1 MRISGLL
8 KIISKTYAEL
18 NLKTALVFNIKKTHM
33 KHLYLLFSILLAGTL
48 FLANSGGRASDA
60 RAGNTG
66 APGDQSNGGNPV
78 TCQFC
83 HNSATIQILTNIQL
97 LDTTGMDV
105 TTYIPGQT
113 YRLRT
118 TVSPTR
124 GNPTGYGFQL
134 IPILDRN
141 NTDAKGLQNPASNVK
156 IVTVPSSGRT
166 YAEHNG
172 ISNSQVFEVDWIAPA
187 AGSGAVSFYA
197 AANGVNRNGG
207 SSGDGAAS
215 ARLTIEESLGT
226 AAREEAT
233 KYSFRVFPN
242 PAADLL
248 FVESSNTDNLT
259 CMLLQ
264 SNGKPAARFT
274 QGLSS
279 GMDVSRLLPGTY
291 TLMLVN
297 ADGLTVYASPLIIQR

>member
-1 MRISGLL
+1 M
-8 KIISKTYAEL
+8 SKK
-18 NLKTALVFNIKKTHM
+18 NV
-33 KHLYLLFSILLAGTL
+33 KHIYLLFSILLAATV
-48 FLANSGGRASDA
+48 FLANSGGRAADA

-66 APGDQSNGGNPV
+66 APGDQSSGGNPV

-97 LDTTGMDV
+97 LDANGMEV

-141 NTDAKGLQNPASNVK
+141 NTDAKGLQNPAFNVK

-172 ISNSQVFEVDWIAPA
+172 ISNSPVFEVDWTAPA

-226 AAREEAT
+226 ATRVESAQ
-233 KYSFRVFPN
+233 YSYSVFPN

-248 FVESSNTDNLT
+248 YVEGANSGNLT
-259 CMLLQ
+259 CVLLQ
-264 SNGKPAARFT
+264 TNGKPAARFT

-291 TLMLVN
+291 TLMLIN
-297 ADGLTVYASPLIIQR
+297 AEGQTVYAGPLIIQR

>member
-1 MRISGLL
+1 
-8 KIISKTYAEL
+8 
-18 NLKTALVFNIKKTHM
+18 M
-33 KHLYLLFSILLAGTL
+33 KHIYLLFSILLAATV
-48 FLANSGGRASDA
+48 FLANSGGRAADA

-66 APGDQSNGGNPV
+66 APGDQSSGGNPV

-97 LDTTGMDV
+97 LDANGMEV

-124 GNPTGYGFQL
+124 GNPTGYGYQL

-172 ISNSQVFEVDWIAPA
+172 ISNSPVFEIDWTAPA

-226 AAREEAT
+226 ATRVESAQ
-233 KYSFRVFPN
+233 YSYSVFPN

-248 FVESSNTDNLT
+248 YVEGANSGNLT
-259 CMLLQ
+259 CVLLQ
-264 SNGKPAARFT
+264 TNGKPAARFT

-291 TLMLVN
+291 TLMLIN
-297 ADGLTVYASPLIIQR
+297 AEGQTVYAGPLIIQR

>member
-1 MRISGLL
+1 M
-8 KIISKTYAEL
+8 SKK
-18 NLKTALVFNIKKTHM
+18 NM
-33 KHLYLLFSILLAGTL
+33 KHISLLFSILLAATV
-48 FLANSGGRASDA
+48 FLANSGGRAADA

-66 APGDQSNGGNPV
+66 APGDQSSGGNPV

-97 LDTTGMDV
+97 LDANGMEV

-124 GNPTGYGFQL
+124 GNPTGYGYQL

-172 ISNSQVFEVDWIAPA
+172 ISNSPVFEVDWTAPA

-226 AAREEAT
+226 ATRVESAQ
-233 KYSFRVFPN
+233 YSYSVFPN

-248 FVESSNTDNLT
+248 YVEGAHTGNLT
-259 CMLLQ
+259 CVLLQ
-264 SNGKPAARFT
+264 TNGKPAARFT

-279 GMDVSRLLPGTY
+279 GMDVSRLLPGNY
-291 TLMLVN
+291 TLMLIN
-297 ADGLTVYASPLIIQR
+297 AEGQTVYAGPLIIQR

>member
-1 MRISGLL
+1 M
-8 KIISKTYAEL
+8 SKK
-18 NLKTALVFNIKKTHM
+18 NV
-33 KHLYLLFSILLAGTL
+33 KHIYLLFSILLAATV
-48 FLANSGGRASDA
+48 FLANSGGRAADA

-66 APGDQSNGGNPV
+66 APGDQSSGGNPV

-97 LDTTGMDV
+97 LDANGMEV

-124 GNPTGYGFQL
+124 GNPTGYGYQL

-172 ISNSQVFEVDWIAPA
+172 ISNSPVFEVDWTAPA

-226 AAREEAT
+226 ATRVESAQ
-233 KYSFRVFPN
+233 YSYSVFPN
-242 PAADLL
+242 PATDLL
-248 FVESSNTDNLT
+248 YVEGANSGNLT
-259 CMLLQ
+259 CVLLQ
-264 SNGKPAARFT
+264 TNGKPTARFT

-279 GMDVSRLLPGTY
+279 GMDVSRLLPGNY
-291 TLMLVN
+291 TLMLIN
-297 ADGLTVYASPLIIQR
+297 AEGQTVYAGPLIIQR